1 MKSNKTDN
9 NNKVCFING
18 RGYKMAGLKK
28 LPIGIENFEKLRQ
41 EDFYYIDKTRLI
53 EQLLTRWGEVNLF
66 TRPRRFGKSLN
77 MSMLQSFFEIGKDKT
92 LFDGLRISDNQELCE
107 KYQGKFPV
115 VSVSLKGINGATY
128 EEARRFLIKTINE
141 EARRL
146 SVLSDSTEL
155 DETDHELL
163 IQLKK
168 KEMTNDSLVY
178 SIREL
183 TELLEKHYG
192 SKVIVLI
199 DEYDVPLAKANEN
212 GYYDEMVLLI
222 RNLFENALKTNNS
235 LKFAVL
241 TGCLRIAKESI
252 FTGLNNFKVY
262 SITDKSFDE
271 TFGFTD
277 EEVKE
282 LLRYYGQK
290 KYYETVKEWYDGYR
304 FGNVDVYC
312 PWDVINFCSDHLAD
326 PGLEPKNY
334 WANTSGNSVISH
346 FIDSVGKPQKL
357 TRMELEQLVN
367 GGIVQKE
374 INFELTYK
382 ELYSSIDN
390 LWSTLFMTGYLT
402 QRGEPSGNRYN
413 LVIPNREIRNII
425 TNHILKMFKENVKDD
440 GKTVSDLC
448 DALLN
453 QNPEKVELIFTE
465 YMKKTISIRDTF
477 ARKPTKE
484 NFYHGLLLGILGFK
498 ENWSVM
504 SNRESGDGFGD
515 ILIRIEDEDVGIVI
529 EVKYADDGNLQG
541 ECEKALQQII
551 DIRYTEALEQ
561 EGIHTIIKYGIACY
575 RKKCKVLMRIDKQ

>member
-1 MKSNKTDN
+1 
-9 NNKVCFING
+9 
-18 RGYKMAGLKK
+18 MAGLKK
-28 LPIGIENFEKLRQ
+28 LPIGIENFEEMRR
-41 EDFYYIDKTRLI
+41 EDFYYVDKSHVI
-53 EQLLTRWGEVNLF
+53 EQLLTQWGKVNLF

-128 EEARRFLIKTINE
+128 EEARRFLIKIINE

-163 IQLKK
+163 TQLKK

-282 LLRYYGQK
+282 LLRYYGQE

-374 INFELTYK
+374 INSELTYK

-477 ARKPTKE
+477 AQKPTKE

>member
-1 MKSNKTDN
+1 
-9 NNKVCFING
+9 
-18 RGYKMAGLKK
+18 MAGLKK
-28 LPIGIENFEKLRQ
+28 LPIGIENFEEMRR
-41 EDFYYIDKTRLI
+41 EDFYYVDKSHVI
-53 EQLLTRWGEVNLF
+53 EQLLTQWGKVNLF

-128 EEARRFLIKTINE
+128 EEARRFLIKIINE

-163 IQLKK
+163 TQLKK

-222 RNLFENALKTNNS
+222 RNLFENALKTNSS

-277 EEVKE
+277 AEVRE
-282 LLRYYGQK
+282 LLRYYGQE

-374 INFELTYK
+374 INSELTYK

-402 QRGEPSGNRYN
+402 QRGESSGNRYN

-551 DIRYTEALEQ
+551 DIRYTESLEQ

>member
-1 MKSNKTDN
+1 
-9 NNKVCFING
+9 
-18 RGYKMAGLKK
+18 MAGLKK
-28 LPIGIENFEKLRQ
+28 LPIGIENFEEMRR
-41 EDFYYIDKTRLI
+41 EDFYYVDKSHVI
-53 EQLLTRWGEVNLF
+53 EQLLTQWGKVNLF

-107 KYQGKFPV
+107 EYQGKFPV

-128 EEARRFLIKTINE
+128 EEARRFLIKIINE

-277 EEVKE
+277 AEVRE
-282 LLRYYGQK
+282 LLRYYGQE

-374 INFELTYK
+374 INSELTYK

-529 EVKYADDGNLQG
+529 EVKYADDENLQG

>member
-1 MKSNKTDN
+1 
-9 NNKVCFING
+9 
-18 RGYKMAGLKK
+18 MAGLKK
-28 LPIGIENFEKLRQ
+28 LPIGIENFEEMRR
-41 EDFYYIDKTRLI
+41 EDFYYVDKSHVI
-53 EQLLTRWGEVNLF
+53 EQLLTQWGKVNLF

-128 EEARRFLIKTINE
+128 EEARRFLIKIINE

-163 IQLKK
+163 TQLKK

-277 EEVKE
+277 AEVRE
-282 LLRYYGQK
+282 LLRYYGQE

-374 INFELTYK
+374 INSELTYK

-529 EVKYADDGNLQG
+529 EVKYADDGNLQE

>member
-1 MKSNKTDN
+1 
-9 NNKVCFING
+9 
-18 RGYKMAGLKK
+18 MAGLKK

-107 KYQGKFPV
+107 EYQGKFPV

-163 IQLKK
+163 TQLKK

-212 GYYDEMVLLI
+212 GYYDEMVFLI
-222 RNLFENALKTNNS
+222 RNLFENALKTNSS

-252 FTGLNNFKVY
+252 FTGLNNFKAY

-277 EEVKE
+277 AEVRE
-282 LLRYYGQK
+282 LLRYYGQE

-374 INFELTYK
+374 INSELTYK

-453 QNPEKVELIFTE
+453 KNPEKVELIFTE

-477 ARKPTKE
+477 AQKPTKE

-529 EVKYADDGNLQG
+529 EVKYADDGNLQE

>member
-1 MKSNKTDN
+1 
-9 NNKVCFING
+9 
-18 RGYKMAGLKK
+18 MAGLKK
-28 LPIGIENFEKLRQ
+28 LPIGIENFEKMRR
-41 EDFYYIDKTRLI
+41 EDFYYVDKSHVI
-53 EQLLTRWGEVNLF
+53 GQLLTQWGKVNLF

-212 GYYDEMVLLI
+212 GYYDEMVFLI
-222 RNLFENALKTNNS
+222 RNLFENALKTNSS

-252 FTGLNNFKVY
+252 FTGLNNFKAY

-277 EEVKE
+277 AEVRE
-282 LLRYYGQK
+282 LLRYYGQE

-453 QNPEKVELIFTE
+453 KNPEKVELIFTE

-477 ARKPTKE
+477 AQKPTKE

>member
-1 MKSNKTDN
+1 
-9 NNKVCFING
+9 
-18 RGYKMAGLKK
+18 MAGLKK
-28 LPIGIENFEKLRQ
+28 LPIGIENFEEMRR
-41 EDFYYIDKTRLI
+41 EDFYYVDKSHVI
-53 EQLLTRWGEVNLF
+53 EQLLTQWGKVNLF

-128 EEARRFLIKTINE
+128 EEARRFLIKIINE

-163 IQLKK
+163 TQLKK

-222 RNLFENALKTNNS
+222 RNLFENALKTNSS

-277 EEVKE
+277 AEVKE
-282 LLRYYGQK
+282 LLRYYGQE

-374 INFELTYK
+374 INSELTYK

-477 ARKPTKE
+477 AQKPTKE

-529 EVKYADDGNLQG
+529 EVKYADDGNLQE

>member
-1 MKSNKTDN
+1 
-9 NNKVCFING
+9 
-18 RGYKMAGLKK
+18 MAGLKK
-28 LPIGIENFEKLRQ
+28 LPIGIENFEEMRR
-41 EDFYYIDKTRLI
+41 EDFYYVDKSHVI
-53 EQLLTRWGEVNLF
+53 EQLLTQWGKVNLF

-192 SKVIVLI
+192 RKVIVLI

-222 RNLFENALKTNNS
+222 RNLFENALKTNSS

-277 EEVKE
+277 AEVRE
-282 LLRYYGQK
+282 LLRYYGQE

-374 INFELTYK
+374 INSELTYK

-413 LVIPNREIRNII
+413 LIIPNREIRNII

-477 ARKPTKE
+477 AQKPTKE

-551 DIRYTEALEQ
+551 DIRYTESLEQ

>member
-1 MKSNKTDN
+1 
-9 NNKVCFING
+9 
-18 RGYKMAGLKK
+18 MAGLKK
-28 LPIGIENFEKLRQ
+28 LPIGIENFEEMRR
-41 EDFYYIDKTRLI
+41 EDFYYVDKSHVI
-53 EQLLTRWGEVNLF
+53 EQLLTQWGKVNLF

-107 KYQGKFPV
+107 EYQGKFPV

-192 SKVIVLI
+192 RKVIVLI

-277 EEVKE
+277 AEVRE
-282 LLRYYGQK
+282 LLRYYGQE

-402 QRGEPSGNRYN
+402 QRGESSGNRYN

-453 QNPEKVELIFTE
+453 KNPEKVELIFTE

>member
-1 MKSNKTDN
+1 
-9 NNKVCFING
+9 
-18 RGYKMAGLKK
+18 MAGLKK
-28 LPIGIENFEKLRQ
+28 LPIGIENFEEMRR
-41 EDFYYIDKTRLI
+41 EDFYYVDKSHVI
-53 EQLLTRWGEVNLF
+53 EQLLTQWGKVNLF

-192 SKVIVLI
+192 RKVIVLI

-222 RNLFENALKTNNS
+222 RNLFENALKTNSS

-277 EEVKE
+277 AEVRE
-282 LLRYYGQK
+282 LLRYYGQE

-374 INFELTYK
+374 INSELTYK

-453 QNPEKVELIFTE
+453 KNPEKVELIFTE

-477 ARKPTKE
+477 AQKPTKE

-529 EVKYADDGNLQG
+529 EVKYADDGNLQE

>member
-1 MKSNKTDN
+1 
-9 NNKVCFING
+9 
-18 RGYKMAGLKK
+18 MAGLKK
-28 LPIGIENFEKLRQ
+28 LPIGIENFEEMRR
-41 EDFYYIDKTRLI
+41 EDFYYVDKSHVI
-53 EQLLTRWGEVNLF
+53 EQLLTQWGKVNLF

-128 EEARRFLIKTINE
+128 EEARRFLIKIINE

-163 IQLKK
+163 TQLKK

-222 RNLFENALKTNNS
+222 RNLFENALKTNSS

-252 FTGLNNFKVY
+252 FTGLNNFKDY

-277 EEVKE
+277 AEVRE
-282 LLRYYGQK
+282 LLRYYGQE

-374 INFELTYK
+374 INSELTYK

-453 QNPEKVELIFTE
+453 KNPEKVELIFTE